1 MASFFRGT
9 PQSTPFQQAI
19 EKVTDGNQET
29 EDWGLIMRICDHVA
43 MHEESAKEAMKIIRK
58 RLQINPVTSGWQT
71 IGLTL
76 TLIEALS
83 KNCGKVFH
91 LQIAQR
97 DFLKELGAII
107 VPKNNPP
114 PAIQDKILGL
124 IQTWTLAF
132 RGDPDLKNVEQFYQ
146 ECQQQG
152 FEFPPA
158 EPENIIKA
166 AVPAT
171 GTIERPAQYSRSISQ
186 PVPGTIP
193 RQIRSASDGSSQ
205 QQVVLRQ
212 MTPEQIA
219 KLRSELDVVQTNA
232 QVLGEM
238 LITLQPGEEHPQ
250 DLDLLTKLYTTCKQ
264 MQSRIIDLL
273 SQISI
278 DDITVDLL
286 RYNDEFNNSFK
297 TFESYMQERERR
309 VGSSQIPILNRTASP
324 TQTKISHSQS
334 PTTKTSFSPRN
345 QDNEPAL
352 IKFDEDPTTLATSLR
367 NAHINPAFID
377 TTPKNTQQQQ
387 QSTASVTTRPVTN
400 NQDPERD
407 VKEVEQW
414 LKFQGDDDPTEN
426 NSRQE
431 NETTNAFNNF
441 LEKRASTIP
450 VEPIS
455 EEQIYVNLQQPST
468 QNQSNNSNV

>member
-19 EKVTDGNQET
+19 EKATDGNQPT
-29 EDWGLIMRICDHVA
+29 EDWALIMKICDHVSL
-43 MHEESAKEAMKIIRK
+43 HEESAKEAMKVIRK
-58 RLQINPVTSGWQT
+58 RLQINPATSGWRT
-71 IGLTL
+71 IGSTL
-76 TLIEALS
+76 TLIEALA

-91 LQIAQR
+91 LQIAQK

-114 PAIQDKILGL
+114 PHIQDKVLEM

-132 RGDPDLKNVEQFYQ
+132 RDDPDLKNVEQFYQ
-146 ECQQQG
+146 ECKQQG

-171 GTIERPAQYSRSISQ
+171 GTIERPTRSMSQ
-186 PVPGTIP
+186 PAPATIIRP
-193 RQIRSASDGSSQ
+193 IRSASDGSSQ
-205 QQVVLRQ
+205 QVVIRQ

-250 DLDLLTKLYTTCKQ
+250 DLDLLMELYKTCKQ
-264 MQSRIIDLL
+264 MQARIIDLL
-273 SQISI
+273 TQISI

-297 TFESYMQERERR
+297 TFESYMQEREKR
-309 VGSSQIPILNRTASP
+309 VGPIQIPTLNRAASP
-324 TQTKISHSQS
+324 PQTKISTSQS
-334 PTTKTSFSPRN
+334 PTKISSPRN

-352 IKFDEDPTTLATSLR
+352 IKFDEDPTILSTGLR
-367 NAHINPAFID
+367 NTHINSPSND
-377 TTPKNTQQQQ
+377 TTSKHTQQQQ
-387 QSTASVTTRPVTN
+387 ATPSATTRSVSN

-414 LKFQGDDDPTEN
+414 FQFQGSNDPEN

-431 NETTNAFNNF
+431 GNTTNAFNDF

-450 VEPIS
+450 DEPIS
-455 EEQIYVNLQQPST
+455 EQQIYVNIQQPPT
-468 QNQSNNSNV
+468 QNPSNSSNV